1 VYGYVDDTVAWNF
14 HSGGDVLALALVGA
28 GVRFYLPY
36 DLQLGVEAAYPIDYR
51 VPFEL
56 PREARGFFYVTKTFR
71 LCPGSAMMR
80 CS

>member
-1 VYGYVDDTVAWNF
+1 MAWNF
-14 HSGGDVLALALVGA
+14 HSDGAMLSLALVGA
-28 GVRFYLPY
+28 GVRFFLPY
-36 DLQLGVEAAYPIDYR
+36 DLQLGAEAAYPIDYK

-71 LCPGSAMMR
+71 LCPGSQQMF